1 MLPGRGVGWEMGASR
16 GVTPQPDRVA
26 PEGPRASVYF
36 PNGPAA
42 RGEGVRTG
50 LGDSLVSYR
59 DVVLVNFCP
68 LLTEPRVL
76 ETDVFVAFTGP
87 SAEAPGPANP
97 AGAQPAMVSGES
109 GGQSPGAV
117 LHSLRPLC
125 RPRGVALLPPSSS
138 SSSKKTFLTSSISG
152 GTFSFFLINVSF
164 RNCFRFIKKLPS

>member
-1 MLPGRGVGWEMGASR
+1 MVWGRDPQTEAAMAGGSLPPNTAQRYLGGVWGGTWGPAVGSR
-16 GVTPQPDRVA
+16 HSQTEWLRK
-26 PEGPRASVYF
+26 GPRASVYF

-109 GGQSPGAV
+109 EGLSPGAI

-125 RPRGVALLPPSSS
+125 RPRGWPSPPLL
-138 SSSKKTFLTSSISG
+138 LLL
-152 GTFSFFLINVSF
+152 FF
-164 RNCFRFIKKLPS
+164 